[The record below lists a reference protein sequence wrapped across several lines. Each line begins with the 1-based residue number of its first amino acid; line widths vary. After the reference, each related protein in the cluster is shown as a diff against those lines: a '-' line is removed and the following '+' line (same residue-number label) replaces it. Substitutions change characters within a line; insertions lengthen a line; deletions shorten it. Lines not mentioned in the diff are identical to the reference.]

1 LDMTYT
7 TVLLLV
13 LACILLGSY
22 LLHFLLDRLSIPNL
36 LAPLLIG
43 LVSQL
48 LPYQEVVGAAVAS
61 NLFHELGQLGV
72 MLLLFVVGLQIETGK
87 LRELSGNIV
96 ALTILNLGISSILG
110 SLVLIFFGYPAI
122 ISALV
127 ATALATVAEATVAPI
142 LDELGIIKTRIA
154 NLILGSGIIDDV
166 AEVGIASL
174 ASVIVGKGATTYPST
189 LAIGLAIILVLA
201 LAFHKVFIPFL
212 CSKDIE
218 HKSVQLF
225 LLMSGTLSLFT
236 AISQAFG
243 LGVLLGAIVAGMVFQ
258 RFLRETGNNENG
270 LAILRPVAYGLLG
283 PVFFFEIGYGVS
295 LQGLTST
302 LMLTGLLL
310 AANFIGK
317 FLAVSIVGNMVQ
329 LSWREIFVI
338 GLGLSTKFSMGIIPI
353 QIFYSAKLIDQ
364 NVFSSFVAV
373 SAITTMIIPFALAS
387 VMSRWK
393 EYFVS

>member
-393 EYFVS
+393 EYFVT